1 MAKIVTYEEQVQ
13 ALKRVGEE
21 LKVLAKMKPL
31 LELEAECCKVT
42 VAVTDRAGQTIK
54 AGYKLEACETY
65 SFLVGYYREAVKRV
79 QMLLKEHHI
88 ALDES
93 EKELLRFCNTIQSRT
108 G

>member
-42 VAVTDRAGQTIK
+42 VAVTDRTGQTIK
-54 AGYKLEACETY
+54 AGYKLEASETY
-65 SFLVGYYREAVKRV
+65 AFLVGYYKEAVKRV
-79 QMLLKEHHI
+79 RVLLKEHHI
-88 ALDES
+88 ALDDAE
-93 EKELLRFCNTIQSRT
+93 EGLLRFCNSI
-108 G
+108 